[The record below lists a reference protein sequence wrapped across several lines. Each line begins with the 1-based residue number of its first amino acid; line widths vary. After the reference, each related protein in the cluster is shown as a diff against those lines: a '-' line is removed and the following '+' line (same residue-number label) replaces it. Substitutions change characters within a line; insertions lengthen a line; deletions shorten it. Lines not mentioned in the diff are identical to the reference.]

1 MQRILSAITYG
12 VTGLVLST
20 TAVSGHADQGFMDN
34 ARVVRADPLYE
45 SVEVAVPVRECWT
58 ETVTRG
64 GRNHGSYT
72 APIAGGI
79 VGGLVGNRLGRGHRS
94 GRTALTV
101 AGTLLGASIGNDI
114 RATSYRRPGIE
125 RVRRC
130 ETVDHYEEQQQLVG
144 YRVEY
149 RYEGQT
155 FTTRTSE
162 HPGEYIRVHVNVDPV
177 DDVI

>member
-1 MQRILSAITYG
+1 MKNILRALPAG
-12 VTGLVLST
+12 LAGLVFCT
-20 TAVSGHADQGFMDN
+20 TAVSGHPDQEFMDT

-45 SVEVAVPVRECWT
+45 TVEVPVPVRECWT
-58 ETVTRG
+58 ERVSRG
-64 GRNHGSYT
+64 GRDHGSYT
-72 APIAGGI
+72 VPIAGGI
-79 VGGLVGNRLGRGHRS
+79 VGGLLGNRLGRGHRS

-114 RATSYRRPGIE
+114 RATSYRRPVVE

-130 ETVDHYEEQQQLVG
+130 ETVNHYEEQQQLVG

-155 FTTRTSE
+155 FTTRTTE
-162 HPGEYIRVHVNVDPV
+162 HPGEFIRVRVNVDPV
-177 DDVI
+177 DVI

>member
-1 MQRILSAITYG
+1 MKRILSAITSG
-12 VTGLVLST
+12 VTGLMIST
-20 TAVSGHADQGFMDN
+20 AAVSGHADQEFMDT
-34 ARVVRADPLYE
+34 ARVIRADPLYE
-45 SVEVAVPVRECWT
+45 TVEVAVPVRECWT
-58 ETVTRG
+58 ESVTRG
-64 GRNHGSYT
+64 GRGQGSYT

-79 VGGLVGNRLGRGHRS
+79 VGGLLGNRLGRGHRS

-114 RATSYRRPGIE
+114 RAKSYRRPVVE

-130 ETVDHYEEQQQLVG
+130 GTVDHYEEQQQLVG

-155 FTTRTSE
+155 FTTRTTE
-162 HPGEYIRVHVNVDPV
+162 HPGDFIRVRVNVDPV
-177 DDVI
+177 DVI

>member
-1 MQRILSAITYG
+1 
-12 VTGLVLST
+12 
-20 TAVSGHADQGFMDN
+20 MDT
-34 ARVVRADPLYE
+34 ARVLRADPLYE
-45 SVEVAVPVRECWT
+45 TVQVPVPVRECWT

-64 GRNHGSYT
+64 GRAQASYT

-79 VGGLVGNRLGRGHRS
+79 VGGLLGNRLGRGHRS

-114 RATSYRRPGIE
+114 RTRSYRRPVVE

-155 FTTRTSE
+155 FTTRTME
-162 HPGEYIRVHVNVDPV
+162 HPGEFIRVRVNVDPV
-177 DDVI
+177 DVI

>member
-1 MQRILSAITYG
+1 MLRAIPA
-12 VTGLVLST
+12 GLAGLIIST
-20 TAVSGHADQGFMDN
+20 TALSGHPDQEFLDT

-45 SVEVAVPVRECWT
+45 TVEVPVPVRECWT

-64 GRNHGSYT
+64 GRDHGSYT

-79 VGGLVGNRLGRGHRS
+79 VGGLLGNRLGRGHHS

-101 AGTLLGASIGNDI
+101 GGALLGASIGNDI
-114 RATSYRRPGIE
+114 RATSYRRPVVE

-130 ETVDHYEEQQQLVG
+130 ESVDHYEEQQQLVG

-155 FTTRTSE
+155 FTTRTAE
-162 HPGEYIRVHVNVDPV
+162 HPGEFIRVRVNVDPV
-177 DDVI
+177 DVI